1 MPATENNYEGKPF
14 LSIIAGSFRKK
25 VDPGTPGA
33 KLREYELSDG
43 SKGEKWELSYPGW
56 RGIVREL
63 RVVDTEYGDVLHVEF
78 DDVILSL
85 SMDKSFATDFLRK
98 FAGADVHTEIV
109 VTPYDFVTDEGKRKT
124 GVSIVQCDEKL
135 KDFFT
140 EYNESK
146 ERTYREG
153 FPVPDE
159 KMSKD
164 DWKIY
169 YLSVKKYL
177 KNWVIL
183 DPINTIGDQV
193 DRGDKVEE
201 VDKVSIQ
208 ESAAIPGAPW
218 TPVIPEH
225 KGKLDDIEF

>member
-14 LSIIAGSFRKK
+14 LSIIAGSFRQK

-43 SKGEKWELSYPGW
+43 TKGEKWELSYPGW

-78 DDVILSL
+78 DDVILWL

-109 VTPYDFVTDEGKRKT
+109 VTPRDFINDEGKR
-124 GVSIVQCDEKL
+124 VVRMSVVQCDENL
-135 KDFFT
+135 KNSFCS
-140 EYNESK
+140 YNPETK
-146 ERTYREG
+146 EWTYKEG

-183 DPINTIGDQV
+183 NPINTIGDRDDQV
-193 DRGDKVEE
+193 DRGEKVEE
-201 VDKVSIQ
+201 VEI
-208 ESAAIPGAPW
+208 
-218 TPVIPEH
+218 PVIPEH
-225 KGKLDDIEF
+225 KGRLDDIEF